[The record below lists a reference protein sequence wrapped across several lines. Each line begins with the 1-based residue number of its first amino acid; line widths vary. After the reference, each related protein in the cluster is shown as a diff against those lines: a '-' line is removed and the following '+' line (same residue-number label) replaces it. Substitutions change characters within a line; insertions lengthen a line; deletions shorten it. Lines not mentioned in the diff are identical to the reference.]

1 MKSIFSLLSIGLF
14 IAVFV
19 SCKSKPKEVPQDQAS
34 PKVSVKTTAVVRGN
48 IDQLVELN
56 GRSVYLRKNNV
67 LSPISGYIKK
77 INVRFGD
84 AVRKGDLLFEI
95 QTKENKALEN
105 SGLDSVLSSK
115 SGVIRILA
123 PSEGIISELSVNSS
137 GMFIAE
143 GSPLCTIVENKDQM
157 VQVNVPYEYNSWIK
171 RNTRCKIVL
180 PDSTL
185 LDGGIYRIMPVINE
199 TSQTQDVLIQIR
211 GNRQLPENLNVVVQF
226 IKLDHPQALLVPR
239 EALLT
244 DESQQVYWVMKIMH
258 DSLAVKVPVQKGF
271 ENSRMV
277 EIVSPNVLVNDPV
290 IIDGAYGLPDS
301 TVVKIQK

>member
-14 IAVFV
+14 MALFV

-34 PKVSVKTTAVVRGN
+34 PKVSVKTTTVVIGK
-48 IDQLVELN
+48 IDQLVVLN
-56 GRSVYLRKNNV
+56 GKSVYLRKNNV
-67 LSPISGYIKK
+67 LSSISGYIKK
-77 INVRFGD
+77 VNVRFGD
-84 AVRKGDLLFEI
+84 AVRKNDLLFEI
-95 QTKENKALEN
+95 QTKENKALES
-105 SGLDSVLSSK
+105 SGLDTLLSSK
-115 SGVIRILA
+115 SGVISILA
-123 PSEGIISELSVNSS
+123 QSEGIISELNVNSS

-171 RNTRCKIVL
+171 RNLLCKIVL

-185 LDGGIYRIMPVINE
+185 LDGSTYRIMPVINE
-199 TSQTQDVLIQIR
+199 TSQTQNVLIQIR
-211 GNRQLPENLNVVVQF
+211 GSRQLPENLNVIVQF
-226 IKLDHPQALLVPR
+226 IKSDHPKALLVPR

-244 DESQQVYWVMKIMH
+244 NESQQEYWVMKIMQ

-277 EIVSPNVLVNDPV
+277 EVVSPNVLVNDPV